1 MCPLSDDALLDW
13 ALARGSGDPSIAA
26 HLAACTPCRERS
38 RAVRREQELLRGL
51 YAQPLP
57 PVHLS
62 REWVP
67 AEPRNPGRRLATA
80 AMILF
85 SIAVGFLVLKS
96 AGQPSRPVASRF
108 QHEPLSPIQSDLGAV
123 AQRIAVAR
131 GSLPESEDPRASAA
145 YLELLAQEEG
155 LYIEGMAHYLSE
167 RSPLTED
174 QELQLRRII
183 QDFYARSGER
193 ADPDAASRDFRGRVR
208 SLLDEPQYLAFEEFS
223 RQGMEWQWKTDIAML
238 MDDLCGRLD
247 LRFSE
252 AERLRRALET
262 NYPHAA
268 SPVLRADRCPTD
280 PLVENSALSGAV
292 RSSLDSTYQRKFDSY
307 LGYVKAARDRA
318 QKIIRRHRSPE

>member
-1 MCPLSDDALLDW
+1 
-13 ALARGSGDPSIAA
+13 
-26 HLAACTPCRERS
+26 
-38 RAVRREQELLRGL
+38 
-51 YAQPLP
+51 
-57 PVHLS
+57 
-62 REWVP
+62 
-67 AEPRNPGRRLATA
+67 
-80 AMILF
+80 MILF
-85 SIAVGFLVLKS
+85 SVSVGFLVLKS
-96 AGQPSRPVASRF
+96 AGQPSRPLASRL
-108 QHEPLSPIQSDLGAV
+108 QHEPLGPIQSDLGAV

-131 GSLPESEDPRASAA
+131 GTLPEPEDPRASAA
-145 YLELLAQEEG
+145 YLELLAREEG

-183 QDFYARSGER
+183 QDFYARSGEK

-268 SPVLRADRCPTD
+268 SPVLRADRCATD
-280 PLVENSALSGAV
+280 PLVENPALSGAV